1 MFLYLFVTVAAGGWV
16 QCGRR
21 KGSEGWVEAQ
31 ERCSF
36 YRKLRQRAVAG
47 KAWLRFVR
55 RMQDGCGGGQV
66 GTVCSS
72 NIRYGTY
79 RIVPRCID
87 INDTVKACCSLWID
101 RNVGVT
107 GRKGGVGR
115 RGRRRRR
122 KKARAGFVRSL
133 CIYYVCVCGCFMV

>member
-1 MFLYLFVTVAAGGWV
+1 M
-16 QCGRR
+16 
-21 KGSEGWVEAQ
+21 
-31 ERCSF
+31 
-36 YRKLRQRAVAG
+36 
-47 KAWLRFVR
+47 
-55 RMQDGCGGGQV
+55 
-66 GTVCSS
+66 CSS

-115 RGRRRRR
+115 RRGRRRGRE
-122 KKARAGFVRSL
+122 KARAGFMRSL
-133 CIYYVCVCGCFMV
+133 CFYACVCVWMFCGMISPHRESAPGLR